1 MKTTYLTKV
10 MGLIMIG
17 GCLTTYLFI
26 DNYNQKKNDN
36 NSAPKKITYEEVY
49 GPALDEVHSLI
60 AAEKTKN
67 SGNSVFATNLEKAL
81 IDLKITKEIHQHV
94 SKDTTQTMPAF
105 PLLAIW
111 GAISL
116 LGFALLR
123 SKDQKEKATKRS
135 YEKMLDHLEMT
146 YSQDP
151 KKDKNNFEEDEML
164 IDIRS
169 TSAEEF

>member
-10 MGLIMIG
+10 MGLLMVA

-26 DNYNQKKNDN
+26 DNYNDKKNEN
-36 NSAPKKITYEEVY
+36 NSTPNKITYEEVY
-49 GPALDEVHSLI
+49 GPALDEVNSLI
-60 AAEKTKN
+60 AAEKVNN
-67 SGNSVFATNLEKAL
+67 SANSVFTSNLEKAL

-94 SKDTTQTMPAF
+94 PKDTTRAIPAF
-105 PLLAIW
+105 PLLAVW
-111 GAISL
+111 GVISL

-123 SKDQKEKATKRS
+123 SKDLKEKATKRS

-146 YSQDP
+146 YSQEP
-151 KKDKNNFEEDEML
+151 KQEKTNFEDDEML